1 VILTASLVIGSSPPR
16 LGLSTVHD
24 GAKQT
29 VYQPRVV
36 AHEELPTSACLTLR
50 NLISVLSGLRCDS
63 QLHEGPMNR
72 MGFVTTIST
81 LVFAAFVAMA
91 LPPLALAE
99 DAADPSHFT
108 YARLYCTPDGESHFQ
123 NVTVELRQMNFAPP
137 ASPINIGGNSTAA
150 SAFFAGFDQHWG
162 TEDLQKRLNHPTP
175 AVQFLTVLRGV
186 FSITATDGET
196 RQFHAGEVLRLED
209 TAPCKGHI
217 TVVGDQP
224 GFLLFAR

>member
-1 VILTASLVIGSSPPR
+1 M
-16 LGLSTVHD
+16 
-24 GAKQT
+24 K
-29 VYQPRVV
+29 
-36 AHEELPTSACLTLR
+36 
-50 NLISVLSGLRCDS
+50 
-63 QLHEGPMNR
+63 R
-72 MGFVTTIST
+72 MGFATIIST
-81 LVFAAFVAMA
+81 LVFAAFAAMA
-91 LPPLALAE
+91 LRSSAYAE
-99 DAADPSHFT
+99 DTADPSHFT

-137 ASPINIGGNSTAA
+137 ASPINIGGNSAAA

-196 RQFHAGEVLRLED
+196 RQFHCGEVLRLED
-209 TAPCKGHI
+209 TSPCKGHI
-217 TVVGDQP
+217 TVVGDEL

>member
-1 VILTASLVIGSSPPR
+1 M
-16 LGLSTVHD
+16 
-24 GAKQT
+24 
-29 VYQPRVV
+29 
-36 AHEELPTSACLTLR
+36 LR
-50 NLISVLSGLRCDS
+50 NRVSAPSDVSCRVPS
-63 QLHEGPMNR
+63 HEAPMNR
-72 MGFVTTIST
+72 MGFATTIST
-81 LVFAAFVAMA
+81 VVFAAFAAMA
-91 LPPLALAE
+91 VASSAYAE

-137 ASPINIGGNSTAA
+137 ASPINIGGNSAAA

-209 TAPCKGHI
+209 TSPCKGHI

-224 GFLLFAR
+224 GFLMFAR